1 MRGHPSVPNVIPTPS
16 RLNAEAEPAFN
27 RLVSSMTSKETALF
41 VSALLYLGNVR
52 AEILREQS
60 GPRPSSAIPA
70 RAARTASAGAIL
82 ARFSVRLREHL
93 SCSNH
98 AGEYGNPT
106 ALR

>member
-82 ARFSVRLREHL
+82 LLRPIAGTSFLFE
-93 SCSNH
+93 H

-106 ALR
+106 ARR

>member
-1 MRGHPSVPNVIPTPS
+1 MRGHPSVPNATPTPS

-82 ARFSVRLREHL
+82 LLRPIAGTSFLFE
-93 SCSNH
+93 H
-98 AGEYGNPT
+98 AGKYGNPT
-106 ALR
+106 ARR